1 MTAKTDNSKNN
12 SRSFDFAQ
20 EDTFV
25 LGSAF
30 SGLSCVFYPSLIV
43 LVVYPQGGGMK
54 VGCGASRWVGMVCE
68 MRRICFSILTTSDM
82 L

>member
-43 LVVYPQGGGMK
+43 LVVYPQGGGDEGGVRGKSM
-54 VGCGASRWVGMVCE
+54 GGNG
-68 MRRICFSILTTSDM
+68 L
-82 L
+82 